1 MGNVE
6 GAVQKAL
13 TTKDA
18 KVHEGK
24 PKPETF
30 VVLGVLRG

>member
-1 MGNVE
+1 MTQPFLYVVVIGYFS
-6 GAVQKAL
+6 

-24 PKPETF
+24 HRIATLLCITP
-30 VVLGVLRG
+30 